1 MAWRVHAAAVIGSS
15 HIEGGIPCQDAFAHA
30 SAGDV
35 LVAVVCDGAG
45 SAARSHVGSA
55 RFSRAV
61 ADALA
66 AAATANGAG
75 EALCDADPAD
85 LAEAARLAISA
96 ERSGLRELADAEGVE
111 LNAFA
116 ATLVAAIVGP
126 GGGWFLHVGDG
137 IGVAELADGN
147 VAMSLPENGE
157 YANETYFVTGSQW
170 SEHLRLTPIPG
181 PVATL
186 ALMSDGAAPFV
197 MAKNNT
203 GLFRPFM
210 DPVGRFL
217 AASDEAT
224 GSAGLA
230 ATLGDPR
237 THTITTDDKTLLVA
251 LPG

>member
-1 MAWRVHAAAVIGSS
+1 MGWNVHAAAVIGSS

-45 SAARSHVGSA
+45 SAARSHIGSA
-55 RFSRAV
+55 RFARAV

-66 AAATANGAG
+66 ARAVDAG
-75 EALCDADPAD
+75 DALCDADPAD
-85 LAEAARLAISA
+85 LAEAARLAISS
-96 ERSGLRELADAEGVE
+96 ERSALRELADAEGVE
-111 LNAFA
+111 LSAFA
-116 ATLVAAIVGP
+116 ATLVCAIVGP
-126 GGGWFLHVGDG
+126 AGGWFLHVGDG
-137 IGVAELADGN
+137 IGVAELADGSGE
-147 VAMSLPENGE
+147 VLSLPENGE
-157 YANETYFVTGSQW
+157 YSNETYFVTGSGW

-181 PVATL
+181 AVRTL

-197 MAKNNT
+197 MAKGNG

-210 DPVGRFL
+210 DPVERFL
-217 AASDEAT
+217 AANDEAT

-230 ATLGDPR
+230 STLGDPR

-251 LPG
+251 LRN